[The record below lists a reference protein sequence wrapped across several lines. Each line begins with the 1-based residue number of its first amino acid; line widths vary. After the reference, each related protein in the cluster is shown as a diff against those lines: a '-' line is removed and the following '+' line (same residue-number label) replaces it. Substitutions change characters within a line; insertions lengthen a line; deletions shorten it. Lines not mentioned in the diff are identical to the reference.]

1 MTPNRIF
8 LSPPHMTGREK
19 IYIENAFETNW
30 IAPLGPHVDAFEK
43 EVAAYVGMAGGVALS
58 SGTAAIHLG
67 IKLLGVGQG
76 DRVFCSSLTFS
87 ATANPIAYEGGI
99 PVFIDSDRKT
109 WNMSPEALQRAFEA
123 AQKEGQLP
131 KAVVVVDLYGQS
143 ADYDRILSICD
154 FFGVPVLEDA
164 AEALGATCGTRRCG
178 SLGKLGVISF
188 NGNKIVTT
196 GGGGM
201 LLSDDMD
208 MLAKARFW
216 ATQARDPAPHYQHS
230 EIGYNYRLSNV
241 LAAIGRIQLEVLE
254 GRVEARRRI
263 FDTYFRELSSIPGI
277 SFMPEAA
284 VGRSN
289 RWLTVMLIDPAT
301 GVTPADVMKALTE
314 RNVESRP
321 VWKPMHLQ
329 PVFASSP
336 YFPHREGESVSDELF
351 DRGICLPSGSSLTE
365 EEQERVVKAV
375 SSIFRSR

>member
-1 MTPNRIF
+1 MAATHEWPSEATRGS
-8 LSPPHMTGREK
+8 LWP
-19 IYIENAFETNW
+19 
-30 IAPLGPHVDAFEK
+30 GPSSGARAEVLLLLLL
-43 EVAAYVGMAGGVALS
+43 VAALCIVYGLQ
-58 SGTAAIHLG
+58 LG
-67 IKLLGVGQG
+67 
-76 DRVFCSSLTFS
+76 
-87 ATANPIAYEGGI
+87 N
-99 PVFIDSDRKT
+99 
-109 WNMSPEALQRAFEA
+109 
-123 AQKEGQLP
+123 
-131 KAVVVVDLYGQS
+131 
-143 ADYDRILSICD
+143 
-154 FFGVPVLEDA
+154 FFV
-164 AEALGATCGTRRCG
+164 
-178 SLGKLGVISF
+178 
-188 NGNKIVTT
+188 
-196 GGGGM
+196 
-201 LLSDDMD
+201 SDDLD

-351 DRGICLPSGSSLTE
+351 DRGICLPSGSVMAAVQARPSGCSPRAAISPMSISARSKPSL
-365 EEQERVVKAV
+365 R
-375 SSIFRSR
+375 